1 MAFYK
6 KTLER
11 FEKAT
16 QSNNR
21 DKINEIFT
29 KFVKNNHETNYNF
42 LLQRALKVF
51 GSQVEP
57 DMLEDQ
63 LQDIYLSML
72 LYPEEQLL
80 GMDETDLIKIF
91 RSICNGPAT
100 VGGLYQKIKYRSHE
114 DIDDYD
120 I

>member
-1 MAFYK
+1 MAYYA
-6 KTLER
+6 KTEAK
-11 FEKAT
+11 FQAAS
-16 QSNNR
+16 QSSNR
-21 DKINEIFT
+21 DKINEIFEN
-29 KFVKNNHETNYNF
+29 FVIHNHETNFNF
-42 LLQRALKVF
+42 LFQRAIKTF

-80 GMDETDLIKIF
+80 VMDETDLIKIF

>member
-51 GSQVEP
+51 GSQIEEE
-57 DMLEDQ
+57 MIEDQ
-63 LQDIYLSML
+63 LQDLYLSL
-72 LYPEEQLL
+72 LLLPEEQLL
-80 GMDETDLIKIF
+80 QMEEVDLIRLF
-91 RSICNGPAT
+91 RSYVNSPST

>member
-1 MAFYK
+1 MAYYA
-6 KTLER
+6 KTEAK
-11 FEKAT
+11 FQQAKE
-16 QSNNR
+16 SSNR
-21 DKINEIFT
+21 DTINSIFEN
-29 KFVKNNHETNYNF
+29 FVRNNHKDNYGF
-42 LLQRALKVF
+42 LYQRAIKMF
-51 GSQVEP
+51 GNQITE